1 MDIKNANSH
10 PFKVAI
16 VGNDNEMYA
25 NSHPFKVSIVEGG
38 STFVTELPETG
49 TPGTMYVLVDDAE
62 KPTKAYGIYTYNNG
76 WVLVAQPVDQ
86 AVKKVDE
93 LPEVGEEGVLYYVPK
108 TGTDTYDLYRWI
120 DNSWVKVDT
129 DIQLYNNT
137 GEHTDGAMT
146 QKAVTDAL
154 NDKQNVLT
162 AGDSIDIANDVIS
175 ATNTGKA
182 KVLTTADYNANSN
195 DWTDTDPA
203 NFNCIALW
211 KLDNGFYS
219 NDSTQTKVYAAS
231 GKDVSQ
237 EILFCVANR
246 LGGGSSPITN
256 VIVFGQ
262 WDASVSKYGKITL
275 YGIGDNKGTAYY
287 TTNVVLW
294 NQVKSDLKTTSSG
307 YVLDARQGKVLK
319 TLIDSIAIR
328 GAGAPTTSTAGS
340 IGTLYEDT
348 TNGEL
353 YICTAVYDSIYGLR
367 YTWKKVGFQ
376 YTAGEGLNLSA
387 SNEFSVDTTVVALK
401 EDLPTTLTDA
411 QYEDLWGEVEEQLTT
426 VVSGTG
432 A

>member
-62 KPTKAYGIYTYNNG
+62 NPTKAYGIYTYNNG

-162 AGDSIDIANDVIS
+162 AGDSIDITNDIIS

-182 KVLTTADYNANSN
+182 KVLTANDYNYPTNSPTSVALWLLEPGMYYKTDSSVSVLVDQNSTLGVNGLAIVGGFNSVFGYTPIYSMNCGSTTGINRFLALFVVRADGTKYFARNIDFAVDTLTSNSANS
-195 DWTDTDPA
+195 PLSA
-203 NFNCIALW
+203 N
-211 KLDNGFYS
+211 
-219 NDSTQTKVYAAS
+219 
-231 GKDVSQ
+231 
-237 EILFCVANR
+237 
-246 LGGGSSPITN
+246 
-256 VIVFGQ
+256 
-262 WDASVSKYGKITL
+262 
-275 YGIGDNKGTAYY
+275 
-287 TTNVVLW
+287 
-294 NQVKSDLKTTSSG
+294 
-307 YVLDARQGKVLK
+307 QGRVLK
-319 TLIDSIAIR
+319 NLVDSIAIR
-328 GAGAPTTSTAGS
+328 KAGAPTTTTVGQ
-340 IGTLYEDT
+340 IGTLYEDS

-353 YICTAVYDSIYGLR
+353 YICTAVSGST

-387 SNEFSVDTTVVALK
+387 SNEFSVDSTVARK
-401 EDLPTTLTDA
+401 DDLPTTLTDA
-411 QYEDLWGEVEEQLTT
+411 QYEDLWGQVEEELTD
-426 VVSGTG
+426 VVSGEG